1 MNSLCGKPFSS
12 SKCDEN
18 LRSKLSLE
26 VHLWTHNG
34 EKPFSCSNAAKIWVN
49 NGVQRSIDELTMV
62 GNHSVVPNVT
72 TICVHNWVERSIYE
86 LTMVRNHSNVMRICL
101 NNWVQRNHS
110 IVQIRWKFVFLIG
123 IKGKHHS
130 FINKFPLASIAPDL
144 WRGKEI
150 HCSISKSFPLA
161 SIAPDWWRYWENTSV
176 LCRSF
181 P

>member
-18 LRSKLSLE
+18 LRSKLSLK

-49 NGVQRSIDELTMV
+49 NRVQRSI
-62 GNHSVVPNVT
+62 N
-72 TICVHNWVERSIYE
+72 E
-86 LTMVRNHSNVMRICL
+86 LTMVRKPFSCSKCDDNLRSWLSWKIHIWTHNGEKPFSCSNGMRICL

-150 HCSISKSFPLA
+150 HCSISKCPPSLHSPWFMEIL
-161 SIAPDWWRYWENTSV
+161 RKHF
-176 LCRSF
+176 CF
-181 P
+181 M